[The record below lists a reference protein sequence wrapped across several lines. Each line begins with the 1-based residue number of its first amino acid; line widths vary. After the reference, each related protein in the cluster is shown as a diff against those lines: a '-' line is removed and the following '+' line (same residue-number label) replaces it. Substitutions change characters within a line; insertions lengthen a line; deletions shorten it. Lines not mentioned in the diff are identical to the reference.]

1 MAAAIPQR
9 SIHGSEENLYGDSAE
24 LSVGFLT
31 RRKGGRRFLAAGH
44 IAKDVHVKI
53 LDSNRLPREFRR
65 LFKRSIPVSKVPQ
78 ALGSTW
84 TFDEVLNTLKKH
96 VVSPVAYSYGGRGP
110 NVAYGAAKLGAAI
123 ELIGFV
129 GEDFNKRYPGFYDGG
144 YRTHLRKA
152 GITIHETRLD
162 PAELDTLQDEMGM
175 HGVLA
180 LKGKEIPSVYCVKD
194 VRGNDFYFIDDIKG
208 AHTLASRSPI
218 PKRLIDEYDGLF
230 VTSGEIS
237 FNTRLIEYASD
248 REKEVIFDIA
258 AYGTT
263 SSYLRKV
270 VPRCNV
276 ILGNSFEIGLVERA
290 FQLDGIGQIFDHS
303 TNLSSVVLENKISCT
318 ATLYRRS
325 LKAPLRMG
333 PTQVNRRVSSVGCCD
348 GIAAGYLALHAQ
360 GYDDTTA
367 LRAGLLLAASVWTK
381 EGVQEGMLS
390 KRQLEMKLRKP

>member
-1 MAAAIPQR
+1 MAAIPQR
-9 SIHGSEENLYGDSAE
+9 SINGSEENLYGDSAE

-31 RRKGGRRFLAAGH
+31 HRKSGRRFLVAGH
-44 IAKDVHVKI
+44 IAKDVHIKI
-53 LDSNRLPREFRR
+53 QDSKKLPKEFKR
-65 LFKRSIPVSKVPQ
+65 LFKRSIPLSRVPQ

-84 TFDEVLNTLKKH
+84 TFDEVLKILKKH
-96 VVSPVAYSYGGRGP
+96 LVSPVRYSYGGRGP

-129 GEDFNKRYPGFYDGG
+129 GEDFNKKYPGFYDGG

-152 GITIHETRLD
+152 GIAIHEIRLD
-162 PAELDTLQDEMGM
+162 PAELSSLRENTQRY
-175 HGVLA
+175 GVLA

-194 VRGNDFYFIDDIKG
+194 LAGNDFYFIDDIKG

-218 PKRLIDEYDGLF
+218 PKRLIDEHDGLF
-230 VTSGEIS
+230 VTSGETT
-237 FNTRLIEYASD
+237 FNTRIIEYASN

-270 VPRCNV
+270 IPRCNI

-290 FQLDGIGQIFDHS
+290 FQLDNIAQIFDHS
-303 TNLSSVVLENKISCT
+303 TNLNALVLEDKISCT
-318 ATLYRRS
+318 AALHSRS
-325 LKAPLRMG
+325 LKTPLKIG
-333 PTQVNRRVSSVGCCD
+333 PAQAERRVSSVGCCD

-360 GYDDTTA
+360 GYDDKTA
-367 LRAGLLLAASVWTK
+367 LQAGLLEAASVWTK

-390 KRQLEMKLRKP
+390 KQQLKKKLGKP

>member
-1 MAAAIPQR
+1 
-9 SIHGSEENLYGDSAE
+9 
-24 LSVGFLT
+24 VGFLT
-31 RRKGGRRFLAAGH
+31 HRKSGKRFLVAGH
-44 IAKDVHVKI
+44 IAKDVHIKI
-53 LDSNRLPREFRR
+53 RDSKKLPREFRGI
-65 LFKRSIPVSKVPQ
+65 FKRSIPVSKVSR

-84 TFDEVLNTLKKH
+84 TFDEVLKILKKH
-96 VVSPVAYSYGGRGP
+96 VVSPVTYSYGGRGP

-123 ELIGFV
+123 GVIGFV

-152 GITIHETRLD
+152 GIAIHEIRLD
-162 PAELDTLQDEMGM
+162 PAELSSLQENTQKY
-175 HGVLA
+175 GVLA

-208 AHTLASRSPI
+208 AHILASRSPI

-230 VTSGEIS
+230 VTSGEIT
-237 FNTRLIEYASD
+237 FNMRLIEYAS
-248 REKEVIFDIA
+248 EKKKEVIFDIA

-270 VPRCNV
+270 IPRCNI

-290 FQLDGIGQIFDHS
+290 FQLDNIGQIFDHS
-303 TNLSSVVLENKISCT
+303 TNPNALVLEDKISCM

-325 LKAPLRMG
+325 LKKPLKTG
-333 PTQVNRRVSSVGCCD
+333 PAQVKRRTSSVGCCD

-360 GYDDTTA
+360 GYDDKTA
-367 LRAGLLLAASVWTK
+367 LHAGLLEAASVWTK

-390 KRQLEMKLRKP
+390 KQQLKMKLGKPLSMD